1 MGVLAW
7 RRERVRERILGVV
20 LELLVAVVVAV
31 VEVGALWLGVLGDWT
46 REERERRWVAR
57 WYFIRAKMGS
67 GRIWSE
73 TAG

>member
-7 RRERVRERILGVV
+7 RRERVRERILGVL
-20 LELLVAVVVAV
+20 LELLVLVLA
-31 VEVGALWLGVLGDWT
+31 GLGVFGDWT

-57 WYFIRAKMGS
+57 WYFISAKMGS